1 VLAGRGGPMSRF
13 RSLYRHTPQLL
24 RNIRV
29 QERVPLSKLQ
39 DFGRSVAA
47 AERRLTGRGR
57 VFVRYSGTEP
67 LMRILVE
74 GPGRP
79 EVHRIAEGLAR
90 SFLDNIS
97 RRHPTCP

>member
-1 VLAGRGGPMSRF
+1 MKEKPAIAALGRTSAA
-13 RSLYRHTPQLL
+13 
-24 RNIRV
+24 I
-29 QERVPLSKLQ
+29 
-39 DFGRSVAA
+39 AA
-47 AERRLTGRGR
+47 ATKALAGRGR